1 MPSKLKKAIGAVKDQ
16 TSISIAKVSNNT
28 SSTLEVAV
36 LKAITHD
43 DVPVDERYIHEV
55 VQLVSSNKSYAAA
68 CARAI
73 GKRIGRTRNWI
84 VALKSLMLV
93 LRIFQ
98 DGDPYFPREVLHA
111 MKKGAKILNL
121 SNFRDDSN
129 SSPWDFTAFIRTF
142 ALYLDERLDCF
153 LTGKLQRRYNYKE
166 RENSRHFRTSSS
178 NSSNSSSSIRRT
190 TNEAIREMKP
200 AMLLDKISYWQRLLE
215 RAIAI
220 RPTGAAKTNCLVQ
233 VALYAVVQESF
244 DLYKDVSDGLALVLD
259 SFFHLPYQLCVNAFQ
274 TCVKAAKQFEEINSF
289 YSFCKSIG
297 VGRTSEY
304 PSVQN
309 ISEELI
315 ESLQEF
321 LKDQS
326 SFPVKSSGQL
336 LLQKPGSMKSLK
348 SRHDSYGGQ
357 SEFSV
362 ATTEPYSERSTT
374 ATTTSGIGS
383 PCSSLEELIRATET
397 GRKNP
402 SISIDLEAYSDIQ
415 FRKQCSEDVC
425 DTGSAR
431 SLPVS
436 MIDLVS
442 SSNWPGDDEDE
453 DKEVQKQKQQPVADK
468 EKEQN
473 KNEAKQ
479 DQPKEKETPVLD
491 SSSAKGWEAV
501 LNEALTPS
509 PSFDAFPKQQEP
521 KQVSGNGVNASS
533 DDASSNNG
541 WDLGLF
547 EATPQAKSEQ
557 PMPNT
562 TANKVDSFNTLPL
575 PSFNAFSERQ
585 EQEQVSRFGANVSS
599 TDQASLSNNGWD
611 LALFEAIPQTKS
623 EKAMPTISNNINS
636 STLDELFNQR
646 SMSLFP
652 NSGLS
657 SLPMPNTNGSSY
669 DQNPST
675 TFLPAS
681 NNAYNRIPVMAQANH
696 YNPFLQDTSTE
707 LPSNMLSTT
716 AAPTFQATPT
726 FSAQSSFS
734 AVQRDVNSDPFGT
747 FSSSEQMLNG
757 AINQQNLLHEQQ
769 LWLQNQNKI
778 IAKHMS

>member
-1 MPSKLKKAIGAVKDQ
+1 MPSKLKKAIAAVKDQ
-16 TSISIAKVSNNT
+16 TSISIAKVSSNT
-28 SSTLEVAV
+28 SATLEVAV
-36 LKAITHD
+36 LKATTHD

-73 GKRIGRTRNWI
+73 SKRIGRTRNWI

-153 LTGKLQRRYNYKE
+153 LIGKLQRRYNYKE
-166 RENSRHFRTSSS
+166 RENSRHFRTNSSS
-178 NSSNSSSSIRRT
+178 SSSSSIRRR

-244 DLYKDVSDGLALVLD
+244 DLYKDVSDGLTLVLD
-259 SFFHLPYQLCVNAFQ
+259 SFFHLPYQFCVNAFQ

-336 LLQKPGSMKSLK
+336 LLQKPGSMKSSK

-374 ATTTSGIGS
+374 TSGIGS

-397 GRKNP
+397 GRKHP

-442 SSNWPGDDEDE
+442 SSNWPGDDEYE
-453 DKEVQKQKQQPVADK
+453 NNEVKRQNQQPVV
-468 EKEQN
+468 EKEREVN
-473 KNEAKQ
+473 KDEAKQ
-479 DQPKEKETPVLD
+479 EQPKEKEKSLLD

-509 PSFDAFPKQQEP
+509 PSPSFGAFPEQQEP
-521 KQVSGNGVNASS
+521 KQMSRTEANASS
-533 DDASSNNG
+533 VEATSNNG

-547 EATPQAKSEQ
+547 EATPQTKSEQ

-562 TANKVDSFNTLPL
+562 TANKVESFNTLPL
-575 PSFNAFSERQ
+575 PSFNAFQERQ
-585 EQEQVSRFGANVSS
+585 EQEQLSRIGANVLSTEVSS
-599 TDQASLSNNGWD
+599 CNNGWD
-611 LALFEAIPQTKS
+611 LALFEATPQTKAS
-623 EKAMPTISNNINS
+623 QTLPITSNNVNSFNS
-636 STLDELFNQR
+636 STLDELYNKNP
-646 SMSLFP
+646 MSLFP
-652 NSGLS
+652 NSDLS
-657 SLPMPNTNGSSY
+657 SLPIPNMNGNIY

-681 NNAYNRIPVMAQANH
+681 NNQIPVMPQPHH

-707 LPSNMLSTT
+707 LPSNKFSST

-726 FSAQSSFS
+726 FSAQDFSS
-734 AVQRDVNSDPFGT
+734 AVVSDVNSDPFGT

-757 AINQQNLLHEQQ
+757 TINQKNLLHEQQ